1 MYLSCMQTLELR
13 GIPSANTFLL
23 LIFTTSIFSRDRGC
37 VERLASILYWRRY
50 PGNDLAEAALPHA
63 ALGTHIYTHVQ
74 YDAKHGIRA
83 AMVSA
88 LEEEFRD
95 FNL

>member
-1 MYLSCMQTLELR
+1 MCDKTE
-13 GIPSANTFLL
+13 TE
-23 LIFTTSIFSRDRGC
+23 C

-83 AMVSA
+83 AKVSA

-95 FNL
+95 FNLTYSIGGQV